1 MFELVVTKY
10 IAEGYIEVTEYGD
23 VTTYKTTK
31 DYLIL
36 ERKSSG
42 STVYI
47 RKDQVLEFEAK
58 LQVKK

>member
-10 IAEGYIEVTEYGD
+10 NAEEGIETTLYHD
-23 VTTYKTTK
+23 VNQFKTTK

-36 ERKSSG
+36 ERRAIG

-47 RKDQVLEFEAK
+47 KKDQVLEFEATW
-58 LQVKK
+58 QVKK